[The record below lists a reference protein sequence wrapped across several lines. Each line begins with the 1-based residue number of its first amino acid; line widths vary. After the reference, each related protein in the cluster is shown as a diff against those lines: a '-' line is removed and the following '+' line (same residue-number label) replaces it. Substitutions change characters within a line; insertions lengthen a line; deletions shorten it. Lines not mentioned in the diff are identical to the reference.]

1 MADVHLSTEQRRA
14 LRLLLNAP
22 RGLTA
27 VALMRVYGFTSD
39 LLTGLVRDGLAEV
52 VTGTARA
59 GGRTIQVDRVRITE
73 AGRSC
78 RRRLTLTGR
87 RSRWPGRPVRG

>member
-59 GGRTIQVDRVRITE
+59 GGRTMQVGRVRITS
-73 AGRSC
+73 AGRRAIESE
-78 RRRLTLTGR
+78 
-87 RSRWPGRPVRG
+87 

>member
-14 LRLLLNAP
+14 LCLLLNAP

-73 AGRSC
+73 AGRDA
-78 RRRLTLTGR
+78 LAGE
-87 RSRWPGRPVRG
+87 G